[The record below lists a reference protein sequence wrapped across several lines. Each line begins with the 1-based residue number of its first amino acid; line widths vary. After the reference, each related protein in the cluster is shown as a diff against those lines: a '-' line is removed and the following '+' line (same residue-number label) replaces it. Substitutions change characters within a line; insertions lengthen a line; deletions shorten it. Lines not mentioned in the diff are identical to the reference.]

1 MKEAL
6 YEKDLTAMKYAILE
20 SRRHDRMVREIAADL
35 GISHLL
41 LRRYLMEN
49 LDMLLLENLPAR
61 YEQGKKF
68 QESLPEVERALSS
81 HLYTRA
87 VPLVGERV
95 MDAIVAETK
104 GKVAAGVPLSEAVS
118 VGKAMIRQ
126 VILR

>member
-6 YEKDLTAMKYAILE
+6 YEKDLTALKYAILE

-35 GISHLL
+35 GIPHLL

-68 QESLPEVERALSS
+68 QQGLPEVERALSS

-87 VPLVGERV
+87 VPLVNEGV
-95 MDAIVAETK
+95 MDTIVTATK
-104 GKVAAGVPLSEAVS
+104 DRIAAGLPLSEAVS
-118 VGKAMIRQ
+118 AGKAMIRQ

>member
-6 YEKDLTAMKYAILE
+6 YEKDLTAMKFTILE

-35 GISHLL
+35 GIPHLL

-68 QESLPEVERALSS
+68 QEGLPEVERALSS

-87 VPLVGERV
+87 VPLINERV
-95 MDAIVAETK
+95 MDAIVAATK
-104 GKVAAGVPLSEAVS
+104 ERVAAGIPLSEAVS
-118 VGKAMIRQ
+118 AGKAMVRQ

>member
-1 MKEAL
+1 MKEAF

-41 LRRYLMEN
+41 VRRYLMKN

-87 VPLVGERV
+87 VPLVEERV
-95 MDAIVAETK
+95 MDAV
-104 GKVAAGVPLSEAVS
+104 VAATKEKIAAGIPIAEAVS
-118 VGKAMIRQ
+118 AGKAMIRQ
-126 VILR
+126 VILS

>member
-1 MKEAL
+1 MREAL

-41 LRRYLMEN
+41 LRRYLMEK

-68 QESLPEVERALSS
+68 QEGLPEVERALSA

-87 VPLVGERV
+87 VPLLDEHV
-95 MDAIVAETK
+95 MDAIVAATQERI
-104 GKVAAGVPLSEAVS
+104 AAGVPFAEAVS
-118 VGKAMIRQ
+118 SGKAKIRQ
-126 VILR
+126 VILP